1 MRGIEKS
8 GKASSLTSVRGRV
21 TVVSGRVNLPVG
33 LSWPSVTVP
42 MEADTAP
49 STITM
54 HLSTCKTIF
63 NMARDSEAYSSF
75 SIPSRGVPPDGL
87 GGRYYRPAG
96 QSILLASGKVK
107 NAKCDCRR
115 RENCSAI
122 LLARITCSP
131 FSTCPVQGEEIASDR
146 KMVELARKP
155 TRPSQTGKPSCNL
168 SRERN

>member
-33 LSWPSVTVP
+33 LSWPSVTMP

-75 SIPSRGVPPDGL
+75 SIPST
-87 GGRYYRPAG
+87 YYRPAG

-131 FSTCPVQGEEIASDR
+131 FSTCPEQGKGIASDR

-155 TRPSQTGKPSCNL
+155 TRPSQTGKPYL
-168 SRERN
+168 QPFQG